1 MFLGVI
7 SESRVDVQI
16 WKFHCFYWK
25 MAENLT
31 TLGLWLTDD
40 IAYKFQFLEYTSVI
54 HLKYEGFHRNRII
67 KKSWIGYFYLSTI
80 QVIVGISIWMFKHN

>member
-25 MAENLT
+25 MAENVT

-54 HLKYEGFHRNRII
+54 HLKYEGIP
-67 KKSWIGYFYLSTI
+67 
-80 QVIVGISIWMFKHN
+80 